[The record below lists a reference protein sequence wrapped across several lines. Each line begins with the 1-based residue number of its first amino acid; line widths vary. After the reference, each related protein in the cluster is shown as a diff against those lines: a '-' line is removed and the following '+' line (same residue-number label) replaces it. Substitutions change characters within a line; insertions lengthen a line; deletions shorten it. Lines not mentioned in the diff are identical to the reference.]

1 MKPKPRFKAG
11 AYLGMPRR
19 VRGAEGTLPPQPVVR
34 CYDGRPVRLDDAL
47 GTGWAVIGIGVDP
60 RERVDAATWEQIDAQ
75 FATLFAPGTR
85 PQGAIGDGRRRADLV
100 DLEDT
105 DGKMTRWLRRHRIR
119 PGDVLVLRPDKYV
132 FGAGP
137 DGAALSAALR
147 EQLGL
152 GAFNDRT
159 LQREVAV

>member
-1 MKPKPRFKAG
+1 MKPKPRFKNG

-19 VRGAEGTLPPQPVVR
+19 IGGAEGTLPPQPVVR
-34 CYDGRPVRLDDAL
+34 RYDGRPVRLDDAL

-60 RERVDAATWEQIDAQ
+60 RECVDATTWDQVGAR

-85 PQGAIGDGRRRADLV
+85 PQGAIGDGRRRSGLV

-105 DGKMTRWLRRHRIR
+105 DGQMTRWLRRHRIHA
-119 PGDVLVLRPDKYV
+119 GDVLVLRPDKYV

-137 DGAALSAALR
+137 DGAAVTAALCR
-147 EQLGL
+147 QLGL
-152 GAFNDRT
+152 GALTDRAP
-159 LQREVAV
+159 QREVAV